1 MSLVAYDSN
10 SDEEAEKNDIFTM
23 NDNNSKSNVELT
35 ENGKAAKQATAPH
48 TDFFKLNSSD
58 ESDDDSSN
66 VESQKGNNAIAISS
80 TRDFWTDEH
89 CEDWQH
95 PEDIWPATVARDAF
109 TGSNAVAIKTET
121 RKRELKRLN
130 ELTADDAKLFGKR
143 TRQSAHDQ
151 QTINSIVDNS
161 LTKTPVYFVHHKVA
175 PLVNQPTA
183 ACRVPKTAA
192 VTINNAHTAA
202 VNRIVWCSGQYSH
215 LLASAS
221 MDKCVKVWST
231 FSKQQLLARTL
242 SQHEKAVRDVCW
254 SSDCRHLLTASFDKT
269 SRIFDVES
277 GK

>member
-10 SDEEAEKNDIFTM
+10 SDEEAEKNEFFTL
-23 NDNNSKSNVELT
+23 NDNNSKSNVELI
-35 ENGKAAKQATAPH
+35 ENGKAANQAIALR

-58 ESDDDSSN
+58 ESDDDSSH
-66 VESQKGNNAIAISS
+66 VESQKGNDSFAMSS
-80 TRDFWTDEH
+80 TKDFWADEH
-89 CEDWQH
+89 CEDWQR
-95 PEDIWPATVARDAF
+95 PEDIWPATIANNAF
-109 TGSNAVAIKTET
+109 TGSYAVAIKTES

-130 ELTADDAKLFGKR
+130 EFSADDAKLFGKR
-143 TRQSAHDQ
+143 IRQSAHDQ
-151 QTINSIVDNS
+151 QTINSTVDNS
-161 LTKTPVYFVHHKVA
+161 LTTTPVYFVHHKVA

-183 ACRVPKTAA
+183 ACRVPKTAT